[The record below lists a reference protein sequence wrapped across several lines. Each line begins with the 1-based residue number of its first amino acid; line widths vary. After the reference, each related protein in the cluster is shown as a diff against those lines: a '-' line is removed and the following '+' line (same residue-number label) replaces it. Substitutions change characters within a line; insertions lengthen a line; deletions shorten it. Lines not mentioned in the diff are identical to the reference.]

1 MHKES
6 DEIYIL
12 IKQRNVHFVSI
23 DEIIKTLSLIRP
35 LVKFHSTSLI
45 VKKFK
50 FRALFLRGAFN
61 LSYFAAIAI
70 SV

>member
-23 DEIIKTLSLIRP
+23 DEIINTQ
-35 LVKFHSTSLI
+35 
-45 VKKFK
+45 
-50 FRALFLRGAFN
+50 N
-61 LSYFAAIAI
+61 Y
-70 SV
+70 